1 MNNLP
6 KVIVIIGPTCSGKTD
21 LAISLGGKIPS
32 EIISA
37 DSRQVYKYLTIG
49 TAKPTEKELQKVKHH
64 FVDFLNP
71 DENYNVSKFEKD
83 VLKQIGQIVDNKRTP
98 IIVGGSGLY
107 IRAIVDGIF
116 DVVDTDEKY
125 RMELMNYRKKFGN
138 EFLYEEL
145 KKVDP
150 ESAKNL
156 IPQNWKRIIRALEV
170 YKLAGKPIWKLQQ
183 EYKRETNL
191 QFFQYGLNWERK
203 ILYKN
208 IELRVD
214 KMIKSG
220 LVDEVKNIL
229 KLGYSKDINALNTV
243 GYKEIIEYLEGK
255 TTLERAIELI
265 KRNTRRYAKRQ
276 LTWFRK
282 DKRIKWFDINKKNDL
297 KKIAVSIAADIS

>member
-83 VLKQIGQIVDNKRTP
+83 VLKQIGQIIDNKRTP

-220 LVDEVKNIL
+220 LVDEVKKIL

-243 GYKEIIEYLEGK
+243 GYKEIIEYVEGK

-276 LTWFRK
+276 FTWFGK
-282 DKRIKWFDINKKNDL
+282 DKRIKWFNINKKNDL
-297 KKIAVSIAADIS
+297 KKIAESIAADIY

>member
-6 KVIVIIGPTCSGKTD
+6 KVIVIAGPTCSGKTD
-21 LAISLGGKIPS
+21 LAISLAGKIPS

-83 VLKQIGQIVDNKRTP
+83 VLKQIGQIIDNKRTP

-276 LTWFRK
+276 LTWFKK

-297 KKIAVSIAADIS
+297 KKITESIAADIS